1 MLSICLNFCKEFG
14 LVCLTWLKQSA
25 ISGQLTAFSNK
36 VNIILMRDFKSLL
49 VWQKSHELTLSV
61 YELTSDFPRSEIYG
75 LTSQIRRS
83 SSSIPTNIAEGC
95 GRTSQSQMAHFL
107 NISLGSASE
116 LRYQI
121 ILARDLNYISNKMC
135 KELSVSVD
143 EVMKMLTSLHQQVQR
158 TNS

>member
-1 MLSICLNFCKEFG
+1 
-14 LVCLTWLKQSA
+14 
-25 ISGQLTAFSNK
+25 
-36 VNIILMRDFKSLL
+36 MRDFKSLL

-83 SSSIPTNIAEGC
+83 SSSIPKNIAEGC

-121 ILARDLNYISNKMC
+121 ILAKDLNYISNKMC
-135 KELSVSVD
+135 KELSVSID
-143 EVMKMLTSLHQQVQR
+143 EVMKMVTSLHQQVQR

>member
-1 MLSICLNFCKEFG
+1 M
-14 LVCLTWLKQSA
+14 CLTWLKQSA
-25 ISGQLTAFSNK
+25 ISGQLTAFSNQ

-75 LTSQIRRS
+75 LTS
-83 SSSIPTNIAEGC
+83 IAEGC

-143 EVMKMLTSLHQQVQR
+143 EVMKMLTSLHKQVQR

>member
-1 MLSICLNFCKEFG
+1 
-14 LVCLTWLKQSA
+14 
-25 ISGQLTAFSNK
+25 
-36 VNIILMRDFKSLL
+36 MRDFKSLS
-49 VWQKSHELTLSV
+49 VWQKSHELTLMIYKCS
-61 YELTSDFPRSEIYG
+61 SDFPKSEIYG

-121 ILARDLNYISNKMC
+121 RLARDLNYISNNMY
-135 KELSVSVD
+135 KELSGPVD
-143 EVMKMLTSLHQQVQR
+143 EVMKMLTSLHQQVR
-158 TNS
+158 SAKS